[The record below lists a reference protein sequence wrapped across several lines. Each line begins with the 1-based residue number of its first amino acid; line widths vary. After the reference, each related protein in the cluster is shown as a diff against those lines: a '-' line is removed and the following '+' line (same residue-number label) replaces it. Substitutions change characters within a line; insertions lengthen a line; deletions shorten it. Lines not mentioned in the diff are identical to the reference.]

1 MGEKKAM
8 ASLAEWMERDQ
19 QRRSMAAAIDPVPAA
34 PALSARQ
41 ATAVDNNETSDSLL
55 RSLLLE
61 MQQHKMDMA
70 RKSNMLLAI
79 LGVMVVF
86 FFTYLERLQTQV
98 RSLEM
103 TLMRTKLA

>member
-1 MGEKKAM
+1 M
-8 ASLAEWMERDQ
+8 ASLAELFEQDKLRT
-19 QRRSMAAAIDPVPAA
+19 AAAAAESVPS
-34 PALSARQ
+34 PSHVSARQ
-41 ATAVDNNETSDSLL
+41 TTVDADANDSLL

-70 RKSNMLLAI
+70 RKGNMLLAI

>member
-1 MGEKKAM
+1 MG
-8 ASLAEWMERDQ
+8 
-19 QRRSMAAAIDPVPAA
+19 VPAA

>member
-1 MGEKKAM
+1 MFRLDEF
-8 ASLAEWMERDQ
+8 
-19 QRRSMAAAIDPVPAA
+19 IDHKPAA
-34 PALSARQ
+34 PLVSARQ
-41 ATAVDNNETSDSLL
+41 TPAAADPADVAESHDSLL

-70 RKSNMLLAI
+70 RKSNMGLAI
-79 LGVMVVF
+79 LGVLVVF

-103 TLMRTKLA
+103 ALVRTR